1 MTSLELKSILNK
13 LDELSDGKLKFRD
26 DIEKLVDTAIAD
38 NKMKLLEEISFT
50 AKFIQ
55 GLLSII
61 QKKDDNIDPA
71 YFEKAVGEYTEA
83 VSGIKNQLEELI
95 SANSEFYKSIFSEKF
110 FSMTQVSLQNL
121 NNLCADLSYLKLFFN
136 DQKYSKNKF

>member
-61 QKKDDNIDPA
+61 QKKDDTIDPA

-95 SANSEFYKSIFSEKF
+95 SANSEFYKSIFSAKF
-110 FSMTQVSLQNL
+110 FSMTQASLQNL
-121 NNLCADLSYLKLFFN
+121 NYLCADLSYLKLFFN
-136 DQKYSKNKF
+136 DLKYSKNKF